1 MGNVLSLHASGAAS
15 RAIGPARWACPFAAV
30 SPIFLVVNLLG
41 GLGRREAAGFNSAG
55 IQRGAIWSLG
65 METQRQ
71 AGRNLEALNVE
82 PTFAV

>member
-1 MGNVLSLHASGAAS
+1 LLRFPQS
-15 RAIGPARWACPFAAV
+15 
-30 SPIFLVVNLLG
+30 FLVVNLLG

-71 AGRNLEALNVE
+71 AGRNLEALNVSE
-82 PTFAV
+82 PAFAV